1 MYVNIK
7 AKGSKSPAKDLT
19 RNKTVL
25 CAYDL
30 AIIGEVEAVRNRVA
44 LGRTQ
49 HPHLP
54 IPQEDADQGRGP
66 GHWLA
71 LAPEHRTLLYY
82 ESHSVGFCFVLFLLI
97 FFIELY
103 SVVLEETNG
112 NPGFWIPCLFSEFFL
127 SKVFPFHWWRKM
139 VFKSFVCLFFVFS
152 FVSFCLSFQ

>member
-7 AKGSKSPAKDLT
+7 AKGSKSPDKDLT

-25 CAYDL
+25 FAYDL
-30 AIIGEVEAVRNRVA
+30 SIIGEVEAVTNRVA

-54 IPQEDADQGRGP
+54 IPQEDPDQGRGP

-82 ESHSVGFCFVLFLLI
+82 ESHSVVFLFCFC
-97 FFIELY
+97 FFY
-103 SVVLEETNG
+103 
-112 NPGFWIPCLFSEFFL
+112 
-127 SKVFPFHWWRKM
+127 
-139 VFKSFVCLFFVFS
+139 
-152 FVSFCLSFQ
+152 